1 MYPTSSLHHM
11 SNREL
16 NSCRYNCHGYSH
28 TLQYFPPGLSMD
40 PAPPQLMQRSPQQ
53 QLACDSPSM
62 MQYGGSSGGS
72 LAAQPYSH
80 QATDRYKAALECQ
93 ENLNYHSSI
102 SSNHSSLTNNW
113 KKGSSGK
120 PGQHRRCWN
129 TANFQWMS
137 IKRERKLS
145 HQTDNEKDASET
157 ETAATESEATKTSQ
171 KDAERC
177 GDTCSV
183 SPIPDRHNNSN
194 VDKTNNCNNDNVD
207 TCNNNNKKRVCFTQ
221 KQIVELEKEFH
232 FNKYLTRARR
242 VEISH
247 SLRLSESQI
256 KIWFQNRRMKYKREQ
271 KEKMTRNEREKESM
285 VAIPPNR
292 CPVSSCEF
300 SGYSYSPSWP
310 HTCQEQPPILPPI
323 TPLQTY

>member
-1 MYPTSSLHHM
+1 MYPVSSLHHI

-28 TLQYFPPGLSMD
+28 TLQYFPPGLQ
-40 PAPPQLMQRSPQQ
+40 AEPQLSHRTQPTCESTPYNLNSYPQI
-53 QLACDSPSM
+53 
-62 MQYGGSSGGS
+62 
-72 LAAQPYSH
+72 
-80 QATDRYKAALECQ
+80 DRYPASEYQDNTKY
-93 ENLNYHSSI
+93 NSSM
-102 SSNHSSLTNNW
+102 TNW
-113 KKGSSGK
+113 KKGSSGRN
-120 PGQHRRCWN
+120 GQQRRCWN

-137 IKRERKLS
+137 IKRERKLL
-145 HQTDNEKDASET
+145 QITENEKEPGQKET
-157 ETAATESEATKTSQ
+157 TSDVVTVTEEPYEAVAKESEKCDNTGSDQDLDSKEKPDQT
-171 KDAERC
+171 
-177 GDTCSV
+177 GDS
-183 SPIPDRHNNSN
+183 NS
-194 VDKTNNCNNDNVD
+194 
-207 TCNNNNKKRVCFTQ
+207 KKRVCFTQ

-242 VEISH
+242 VEISQ

-271 KEKMTRNEREKESM
+271 KEKMSRSERDKDSM
-285 VAIPPNR
+285 VTIPPNR

-300 SGYSYSPSWP
+300 SGFGYNGSTWP